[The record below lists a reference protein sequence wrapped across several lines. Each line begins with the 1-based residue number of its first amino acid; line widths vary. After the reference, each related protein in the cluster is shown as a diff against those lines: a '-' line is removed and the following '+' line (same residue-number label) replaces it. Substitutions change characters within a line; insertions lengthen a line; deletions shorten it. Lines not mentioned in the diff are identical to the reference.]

1 MSMKKTRGFSML
13 EVLVTLLVLNLGV
26 LGIAGL
32 QTLSVNNTEAG
43 RYQSLATM
51 LASSMAAS
59 MQANVAY
66 WGSPPTTININQNGN
81 PPKVQHGPATFNGTC
96 IGSACSASQMASF
109 DLQNWAAALNSS
121 LPVGQA
127 TISCST
133 VASPAICTLTV
144 TWMEKNV
151 ALHNP
156 TGTETG
162 QLASGTA
169 SQHSYQ
175 TLVSMIQ

>member
-1 MSMKKTRGFSML
+1 MSMKKARGFSML

-43 RYQSLATM
+43 RYQSVATM
-51 LASSMAAS
+51 LTSSMAAS

-66 WGSPPTTININQNGN
+66 WGSPPASLTVNLHST
-81 PPKVQHGPATFNGTC
+81 PKVLHGPPTFNGTC
-96 IGSACSASQMASF
+96 IGSACSASQMAAF
-109 DLQNWAAALNSS
+109 DLQNWADALGNS

-127 TISCST
+127 TITCST
-133 VASPAICTLTV
+133 AVSPAICTLTV
-144 TWMEKNV
+144 TWMEKNI

-162 QLASGTA
+162 LLASGA
-169 SQHSYQ
+169 STTHSYQ